1 MGMIWSPNIF
11 SMLPKARIPSGQFG
25 QSVPVNSSITK
36 RLVGA
41 KARFLIEYPV
51 VFSSSSKVISNVN
64 LFAMPT
70 LSGRAFGKAKSYLS
84 PFFKERPD
92 SLISSMALP
101 LASFMIMCTLWYV
114 SSKALILIRPL
125 ILISFWFTTEVSL
138 VKPTKNFWSLVTS
151 TLSIKMAL
159 WSSFSFTKAIYT
171 FLPLNSSSFTMW
183 EVHSPANLFSSSP
196 GFSNSS

>member
-1 MGMIWSPNIF
+1 MNIIIHFSFCCFNAGHWIRRNGGSSALTVNHATGSTTEVQERGILFKFFGRVDVAIVSVDSHGMIWSPNIF

-70 LSGRAFGKAKSYLS
+70 LSGRAFWKAKSYLS

-101 LASFMIMCTLWYV
+101 LAS
-114 SSKALILIRPL
+114 S
-125 ILISFWFTTEVSL
+125 
-138 VKPTKNFWSLVTS
+138 
-151 TLSIKMAL
+151 
-159 WSSFSFTKAIYT
+159 
-171 FLPLNSSSFTMW
+171 
-183 EVHSPANLFSSSP
+183 
-196 GFSNSS
+196 